1 MLLLTAEPSLRDR
14 VASLTANP
22 NVAFVLAAVGIAAI
36 YVECCAPGLILPGAL
51 GGIATVVGI
60 YALCQHPLNWTG
72 AALMLAGLALF
83 ALDPLLGARGL
94 AGALGACSLAIGAT
108 MLIAS
113 PAATKIRGVTAWSVA
128 LPFAALTVFLATTAV
143 RARHNKQEIS
153 ASSPHR

>member
-14 VASLTANP
+14 VAALTANP
-22 NVAFVLAAVGIAAI
+22 NVAFILAAVGIVAI
-36 YVECCAPGLILPGAL
+36 YAECCAPGMILPGAL

-83 ALDPLLGARGL
+83 AIDAIIGARGVL
-94 AGALGACSLAIGAT
+94 GALGACALAIGAT

-113 PAATKIRGVTAWSVA
+113 PAKIRSVTAWSVA
-128 LPFAALTVFLATTAV
+128 LPLAALTVFLTTTAV

-153 ASSPHR
+153 APQHDR